1 VRLAGVIA
9 KGSPALPRAT
19 GERRLGAATRAALSA
34 FCFVLGGIAL
44 VPLAWTLSLSIR
56 SSSDVLSYQLLPH
69 TFRLSNFADAWTKF
83 GLGLLFWHSAVVT
96 IGTVLLSTVLSV
108 TAAYGF
114 ARYRSR
120 LSEGVFVLVLTGLM
134 VPPAAVIIPFF
145 LTMRQFHLYNSLL
158 SVVIGESV
166 FALPFS
172 ILILR
177 GYVDSI
183 PIELTDAARVD
194 GASNLQAFRYVA
206 LPLLKPAL
214 ATVAL
219 FTTIS
224 TWNGFLLPLV
234 LLDNASKAT
243 LTVGLT
249 ALQTNY
255 GALNLEL
262 ISASAVLAIIPVLA
276 VFVGARRYYVQGLA
290 AGAVKQ

>member
-1 VRLAGVIA
+1 MSTLASRGDA
-9 KGSPALPRAT
+9 PRAR
-19 GERRLGAATRAALSA
+19 GERRLGPTTRLCLTAL
-34 FCFVLGGIAL
+34 CVLFACVGLIPFL
-44 VPLAWTLSLSIR
+44 WTLSLSIR
-56 SSSDVLSYQLLPH
+56 TSSDVFSYRLLPR
-69 TFRLSNFADAWTKF
+69 TFRLANFPDAWRKF
-83 GLGLLFWHSAVVT
+83 GLGVLFWHSALITV
-96 IGTVLLSTVLSV
+96 GTVALTSVLSV

-114 ARYRSR
+114 ARYRTR
-120 LSEGVFVLVLTGLM
+120 FTEAIFILILTGLM

-158 SVVIGESV
+158 AVIIGETV

-177 GYVDSI
+177 GFIEGI

-219 FTTIS
+219 FTTIT

-234 LLDNASKAT
+234 LLGDASKAT

-249 ALQTNY
+249 ALQTDY
-255 GALNLEL
+255 GALNLQL
-262 ISASAVLAIIPVLA
+262 ISASAVLAIIPVLVIFLA
-276 VFVGARRYYVQGLA
+276 ARKYYIQGLA